1 MEEQNNSD
9 QDEYQITEGD
19 LLNTAN
25 NILSLLNSSQKLE
38 NEEDLFLDDFYVSI
52 IGSLLSDVQ
61 PEITPGN
68 TIQEKAK
75 IMDKLVQSLS
85 KAIEVDLPHINGS
98 GIVLNHDKVSAKNL
112 LDVISELIKTI
123 IDNNLEE
130 VEEEKNEENE
140 KNFSDNKMKEENKK
154 QDLNKRIEEYQ
165 VSDND
170 IEKNENIENENNKEE
185 EKNNLDENENIETEQ
200 MKQSQESSLLKLN
213 SSCFEPLHFQKM
225 IKEMKD
231 KENKVNN
238 SYLRQTYSQNDI
250 SRYERNRED
259 AERNREENDE
269 ENENI
274 ILDEQINKD
283 LNQRIQEPII
293 NDKEEESPKSPP
305 IMNVSN
311 ISDMNK
317 EKEEENTNKKFN
329 EKEHSPKNKKKSN
342 DIPNLLNHDEKKEH
356 SSQKKSS
363 NKKEINKYNYMD
375 KDEEN
380 PDLKYNENQESEI
393 DFDFSEN
400 KTAYSMPPAYLKLT
414 LEESEKNAN
423 LDDKINFEKEKEK
436 GESILDDSHIIKG
449 SQMDKSIKFNEDEE
463 LEQEDL
469 EFNNYTH
476 SQKDSNKKSNN
487 LNSNTKS
494 NKKKDSNSKKSSN
507 TKHKNSQKKSSLGKK
522 IEKEAEE
529 TNLPKNE
536 IKEEKDEK
544 NEDNAKKENV
554 QQSHTETNQ
563 ENKISAN
570 EGNIQMDD
578 DDWYKYQIMKEF
590 RKIYGD
596 KLDYIFLKYN
606 SQFSPNI
613 IELALRNI
621 KLAKEN
627 MLKLGADLPPKDDPK
642 IWEYLQK
649 YEKELELMLLN
660 YNKEQKKQEISK
672 EKKLNAYGKKI
683 KQKQKMEE
691 IERIQTENEI
701 ERRQRAK
708 QIKNYHKRM
717 IFGNNVYKKALEMEK
732 QKNLENIKKEKEI
745 INQENEEKRKA
756 LIAIEKYYKD
766 QIKMLK
772 EILAKEKRER
782 DIEHREYMVYLN
794 KKDREVREEYK
805 KQINEIFQRFDEED
819 RIEEFE
825 NENNPEIKR
834 IFDAYYGY

>member
-75 IMDKLVQSLS
+75 VMDKLVQSLS

-140 KNFSDNKMKEENKK
+140 KYFSEQKMKEENKK
-154 QDLNKRIEEYQ
+154 QDLNKKIEEYQ
-165 VSDND
+165 ISDND
-170 IEKNENIENENNKEE
+170 IEKNENRTNENNKEE
-185 EKNNLDENENIETEQ
+185 KKNDLGESNHKEFDEI
-200 MKQSQESSLLKLN
+200 KQSQESSLLKLN
-213 SSCFEPLHFQKM
+213 SSCFEPLQFQKM
-225 IKEMKD
+225 IKEIKD
-231 KENKVNN
+231 KENNVNN

-259 AERNREENDE
+259 AERNKEENDE

-274 ILDEQINKD
+274 ILDEKINED
-283 LNQRIQEPII
+283 LNQRIQEPNIS
-293 NDKEEESPKSPP
+293 DKEAESPESP

-317 EKEEENTNKKFN
+317 EKEEEHTNKKIK
-329 EKEHSPKNKKKSN
+329 EKEHSPKSKKKSN
-342 DIPNLLNHDEKKEH
+342 DIPNLLNLEEKKEH

-363 NKKEINKYNYMD
+363 NKNEKNKYD
-375 KDEEN
+375 DIEKEEEKE
-380 PDLKYNENQESEI
+380 DFKFNENQESEI

-400 KTAYSMPPAYLKLT
+400 KTANSMPPAYLKLS
-414 LEESEKNAN
+414 LEESEKNVN
-423 LDDKINFEKEKEK
+423 LDNKINYEKEK

-463 LEQEDL
+463 LEQDEF

-494 NKKKDSNSKKSSN
+494 NKKKETTSKKSSN
-507 TKHKNSQKKSSLGKK
+507 TKPKNSQKNTTTNKKSQK
-522 IEKEAEE
+522 EKEE
-529 TNLPKNE
+529 TDLQKNQIKNE
-536 IKEEKDEK
+536 KD
-544 NEDNAKKENV
+544 KENINKENN
-554 QQSHTETNQ
+554 QQSPTETNQ
-563 ENKISAN
+563 ENKIPTN
-570 EGNIQMDD
+570 EENNQIDD
-578 DDWYKYQIMKEF
+578 DSYKYEIMKEF

-613 IELALRNI
+613 LELALRNI

-627 MLKLGADLPPKDDPK
+627 MLKLGANLPPKDDPK

-660 YNKEQKKQEISK
+660 YNKEQKVQEISK
-672 EKKLNAYGKKI
+672 EKKLNVYNKKM

-691 IERIQTENEI
+691 IERIKTENEI
-701 ERRQRAK
+701 ERRQKAK
-708 QIKNYHKRM
+708 QIRNYHKRM
-717 IFGNNVYKKALEMEK
+717 NFGNNVYKKALEMEK
-732 QKNLENIKKEKEI
+732 QKNLENIKREKEI
-745 INQENEEKRKA
+745 INLENEEKRKA
-756 LIAIEKYYKD
+756 LITIEKYYKD

-782 DIEHREYMVYLN
+782 DIEHREYMIYLN